1 MTLLQFYVII
11 NNINRKNLLRQKCC
25 GMGFTENA
33 GEGYKADFCRSVLR
47 RQEISFLQDL
57 RFSVEEMRGVFIE
70 SSRQGRIFSVSFE
83 ETQ

>member
-1 MTLLQFYVII
+1 MLRHGVYGKRGRGMQSRLLQVCIAAARNF
-11 NNINRKNLLRQKCC
+11 
-25 GMGFTENA
+25 
-33 GEGYKADFCRSVLR
+33 
-47 RQEISFLQDL
+47 FLQDL